1 MNRKKIIILS
11 LITLSELSTIYAIF
25 MILSIHYASPVSG
38 GPGNPTMGS
47 AIVLK
52 QPYFLIPISI
62 GIAGWLTTVFEVIT
76 LKESDLKG
84 TLRKK
89 MSEKGFERSVYR
101 LFSGRGGIRRLA
113 IIKALEI
120 PRLRNEIANITLTDW
135 KEVNRN
141 LKILESANMVQVE
154 YSHASL
160 SVYQLTEEGRDL
172 LSIISSL
179 PHDKHYST
187 NAARS

>member
-1 MNRKKIIILS
+1 VNRKKLIILS

-25 MILSIHYASPVSG
+25 MLLSFHYTSTVSG
-38 GPGNPTMGS
+38 VPGNPTMGPVI
-47 AIVLK
+47 ALK

-84 TLRKK
+84 PLRKK
-89 MSEKGFERSVYR
+89 MSEKGFDRSVYR

-113 IIKALEI
+113 IIKTLET

-135 KEVNRN
+135 KEVDRN

-154 YSHASL
+154 YAHASL

-179 PHDKHYST
+179 SHDKHYST